1 MPHPPLTLRSIGRR
15 ALREVTEPCSIR
27 DRALLTRTL
36 VLLAFVALR
45 CGAQMPAPVVPPVT
59 AEERRAAIEG
69 AIANLNAMYVFPDA
83 AKSIET
89 ALRARLAKQEYDLLN
104 DGQEFAKKLTA
115 DLRAASND
123 KHLGLTFFP
132 EGAREISP
140 ENLSEPEKAAQRDF
154 LQKINFG
161 FEKAERM
168 HGNVG
173 FLDIRGFVP
182 ASFGA
187 ETASAAM
194 SFVANTDALIVDLRQ
209 NRGGEPAMI
218 AYVLS
223 YLFDEPTHLNDMY
236 QRQGEKTQQWWTL
249 PHVPGQSYGG
259 KKPVFVLTSSRTF
272 SGGEEFAY
280 DLKSLK
286 RATIIGEKTKGGAH
300 DSRPVKVS
308 DRFMMELPFAEAVN
322 PITKTNWEGTGVEPD
337 IPAPADQALDV
348 AYRMAVEKIISTTAN
363 TRQKEQLQ
371 RLMEEMKAKQK

>member
-1 MPHPPLTLRSIGRR
+1 
-15 ALREVTEPCSIR
+15 
-27 DRALLTRTL
+27 
-36 VLLAFVALR
+36 
-45 CGAQMPAPVVPPVT
+45 MPAPVVPPVT

-173 FLDIRGFVP
+173 FLDMRGFVP

-286 RATIIGEKTKGGAH
+286 RATIIGETTKGGAH

-337 IPAPADQALDV
+337 ISAPADQALDV

-363 TRQKEQLQ
+363 SRQKEQLQ
-371 RLMEEMKAKQK
+371 RLLEEMKAKQK

>member
-1 MPHPPLTLRSIGRR
+1 
-15 ALREVTEPCSIR
+15 
-27 DRALLTRTL
+27 
-36 VLLAFVALR
+36 
-45 CGAQMPAPVVPPVT
+45 MPAPVVPPVT

-83 AKSIET
+83 AKSIEA

-286 RATIIGEKTKGGAH
+286 RATIIGETTKGGAH

-348 AYRMAVEKIISTTAN
+348 AYRMAVEKIISATTN
-363 TRQKEQLQ
+363 SRQKEQLQ
-371 RLMEEMKAKQK
+371 RLLEEMKAKQK